1 MAMIQLET
9 PRVGAQAAAAATQ
22 SETLLAPKAE
32 TTAPVLGGENLTVTS
47 AAMSDLE
54 KLVARLKNENE
65 ATRQS
70 VTQRRAAILGTVLD
84 SMADRI
90 TDAERENIL
99 KIDALNLERS
109 AAVASKSSLDLQQSV
124 LESLIKSLD
133 DQIAQAVKDG
143 EEHREKVAELKR
155 QRAEQ
160 QEKLDAVKESVKS
173 VSSKIAGIDAAI
185 EKCTQAIAASTLNE
199 VYAALRAATVG
210 EDELSA
216 EAIETQAD
224 RARAEAKGAAN
235 DVALH
240 LSAALDR
247 LDGQIRAALDEA
259 QMKVEG

>member
-1 MAMIQLET
+1 M
-9 PRVGAQAAAAATQ
+9 
-22 SETLLAPKAE
+22 
-32 TTAPVLGGENLTVTS
+32 
-47 AAMSDLE
+47 
-54 KLVARLKNENE
+54 
-65 ATRQS
+65 
-70 VTQRRAAILGTVLD
+70 
-84 SMADRI
+84 
-90 TDAERENIL
+90 
-99 KIDALNLERS
+99 
-109 AAVASKSSLDLQQSV
+109 ASKSSLDLQQSV
-124 LESLIKSLD
+124 LEALIKSLD

-224 RARAEAKGAAN
+224 RARADAKGAAN

>member
-1 MAMIQLET
+1 MVHAQSCLEE
-9 PRVGAQAAAAATQ
+9 A
-22 SETLLAPKAE
+22 SERLALVVRKE
-32 TTAPVLGGENLTVTS
+32 DGEIEVLPP
-47 AAMSDLE
+47 
-54 KLVARLKNENE
+54 
-65 ATRQS
+65 
-70 VTQRRAAILGTVLD
+70 
-84 SMADRI
+84 
-90 TDAERENIL
+90 
-99 KIDALNLERS
+99 
-109 AAVASKSSLDLQQSV
+109 
-124 LESLIKSLD
+124 KSLD

-235 DVALH
+235 DVAMH